1 MANCLEYVNKD
12 YYYYYY
18 FIIIIEAIPTDAKTF
33 FGLKILLFLFI
44 NFFQIFI
51 LAIPQTL

>member
-18 FIIIIEAIPTDAKTF
+18 FIIIIEAIPTDTKTF